1 MRFVRHACVI
11 ICAVMMPCVP
21 QSAAAQ
27 RALPAQALNAPAA
40 PDLQSIIA
48 DAAHRFGL
56 PERWITE
63 VIRAESNGNPRAI
76 SPMGAMGLMQIMPA
90 TWDGLRARYRLGDDS
105 YDVRDNVF
113 AGAAYLR
120 TLYNQF
126 GSPDCFAAYN
136 AGPGRVVAYR
146 SGARRLPTETIAYV
160 ALITSRLGGNAVPLR
175 SRVSSASVAVAS
187 SWRAAPLFA
196 RREDAEPVPSERQ
209 PLAEMTRQTAAI
221 THPIQPPLSAP
232 VTTPINGLFVPRSTS
247 SAAQ

>member
-1 MRFVRHACVI
+1 MPFIRYACGI
-11 ICAVMMPCVP
+11 ICAVMMPYVL

-27 RALPAQALNAPAA
+27 SSFPAQARNAPDA

-48 DAAHRFGL
+48 DAANRFGL

-63 VIRAESNGNPRAI
+63 VLRAESNGNPRAI

-90 TWDGLRARYRLGDDS
+90 TWDGLRTRYGLGDDA

-120 TLYNQF
+120 ALYDQF

-146 SGARRLPTETIAYV
+146 SGARRLPVETVTYV
-160 ALITSRLGGNAVPLR
+160 ALITSRLGGNAFPLR
-175 SRVSSASVAVAS
+175 SRSAAAFVAVAPN
-187 SWRAAPLFA
+187 WIAAPLFA
-196 RREDAEPVPSERQ
+196 RKVNAVQLQSERQ
-209 PLAEMTRQTAAI
+209 PLADMTRQTAAI
-221 THPIQPPLSAP
+221 ALPLTPAISAP
-232 VTTPINGLFVPRSTS
+232 VMPPINGLFVPRNTS
-247 SAAQ
+247 GAAQ

>member
-1 MRFVRHACVI
+1 MRFVRHACGI
-11 ICAVMMPCVP
+11 ICAVMMPCIP

-27 RALPAQALNAPAA
+27 TAFPAQARDASTA

-63 VIRAESNGNPRAI
+63 VIRAESNGNPRAT

-90 TWDGLRARYRLGDDS
+90 TWDGLRARYGLGDNA
-105 YDVRDNVF
+105 YNVRDNVF

-120 TLYNQF
+120 TLYDQF

-146 SGARRLPTETIAYV
+146 SGARRLPVETVSYV

-175 SRVSSASVAVAS
+175 SHSAAGFVAAAPN
-187 SWRAAPLFA
+187 WIAAPLFA
-196 RREDAEPVPSERQ
+196 HKADAAPVPSERQ
-209 PLAEMTRQTAAI
+209 PLADMTRQTAAI
-221 THPIQPPLSAP
+221 ALPLTPALSAP
-232 VTTPINGLFVPRSTS
+232 VTPPINRLFVPRNTS
-247 SAAQ
+247 GAAQ